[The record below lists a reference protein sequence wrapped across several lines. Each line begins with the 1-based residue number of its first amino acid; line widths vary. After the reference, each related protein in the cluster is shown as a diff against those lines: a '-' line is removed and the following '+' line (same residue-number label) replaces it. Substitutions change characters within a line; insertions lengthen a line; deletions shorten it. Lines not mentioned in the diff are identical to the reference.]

1 MKGISISDSGLSDHE
16 RKNLAILETV
26 RKEGP
31 LSRTD
36 ISKTTRFNIVTVSN
50 YINSFIKQGLI
61 LEKGLDASS
70 GGRRP
75 EIVELNPAFGY
86 VIGVDLSLDHISAIL
101 CDLSTNILAK
111 VRKDRPKEDA
121 QGVVNMILDLMSE
134 VVKKAGKE
142 QSKVRGVCIGASGVI
157 DKEAGTIHCTEGTTS
172 IYVPLATLIEQKFD
186 LPAFIENDAT
196 SASYGE
202 WCLSL
207 GHVSDIKSMVYMYS
221 GVGCGIIVN
230 GEIYHGS
237 SGSAGEPSIQWTGEK
252 PLCNLGA
259 TCALMPW
266 VLDLGMGQQVL
277 EAVKKGTQTKIEHS
291 DGNIKLGNIFRAAR
305 GNDPLAMEV
314 IKRAGYNLGLKV
326 AFIVNLLNPGVIM
339 IGGGVERA
347 GSLLID
353 SIKKT
358 VREYAFEEMANA
370 AKIVPAR
377 LADDAVALGA
387 ASLVIRGVFAQS

>member
-1 MKGISISDSGLSDHE
+1 MSISESILSDHE

-36 ISKTTRFNIVTVSN
+36 ISKTTKFNIVTVSN
-50 YINSFIKQGLI
+50 YINSFIKQGLV

-75 EIVELNPAFGY
+75 EIVELNPSFGY
-86 VIGVDLSLDHISAIL
+86 VVGVDLSLERISVVLA
-101 CDLSTNILAK
+101 DLSARIISKASAP
-111 VRKDRPKEDA
+111 RPREDA
-121 QGVVNMILDLMSE
+121 EGVVNALLDLIAE
-134 VVKKAGKE
+134 VIKKSGKE
-142 QSKVRGVCIGASGVI
+142 HTKVRGVCVGASGVI

-186 LPAFIENDAT
+186 VPAFIENDAT
-196 SASYGE
+196 AASYGE

-207 GHVSDIKSMVYMYS
+207 GHVADIKSMIYMYS
-221 GVGCGIIVN
+221 GVGCGIIID

-237 SGSAGEPSIQWTGEK
+237 SGSAGEPSIKWSEEK
-252 PLCNLGA
+252 PLCDQGPA
-259 TCALMPW
+259 CALMPW

-277 EAVKKGTQTKIEHS
+277 DAVKRGTQTKIAVT
-291 DGNIKLGNIFRAAR
+291 DGVVEMEDIFRAAR
-305 GNDPLAMEV
+305 DNDPLAMEV
-314 IKRAGYNLGLKV
+314 IKRAGSNLGMKV
-326 AFIVNLLNPGVIM
+326 AFIVNLLNPGVVM
-339 IGGGVERA
+339 IGGGIEQA

-353 SIKKT
+353 SLKKAI
-358 VREYAFEEMANA
+358 RDYAFDEMANA

-377 LADDAVALGA
+377 LGDDSVSLGS